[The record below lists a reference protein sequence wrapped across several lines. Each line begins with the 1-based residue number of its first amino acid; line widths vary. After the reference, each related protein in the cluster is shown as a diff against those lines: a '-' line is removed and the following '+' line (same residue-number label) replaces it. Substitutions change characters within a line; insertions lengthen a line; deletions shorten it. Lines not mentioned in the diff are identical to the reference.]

1 MRLRIKSGY
10 GGWEKNQ
17 TSAASEESTW
27 GETRET
33 GVGEDK
39 EEATHVA
46 TKSECRHAEFIN
58 IFNKNLGISYTL
70 LTNSGTPPSLYT
82 SLPLSLPSLNPTPLT
97 SHAHCLPPRFPGQW
111 KRCWYSGITDALHSA
126 DFVGDFHVFFT
137 QKHILFPYQW
147 LLNWWPWIDCWHTQL
162 WHQASSHTSFSSA
175 NRSSPKHIHR
185 QVGLAQSKWTQR
197 PWFGYCHVQELLL
210 FTTLPRTTARP
221 INQPTGAGVLGTNSR
236 RVNLSVTSM
245 R

>member
-70 LTNSGTPPSLYT
+70 LTNSGTPSYLYPSLPPSHST
-82 SLPLSLPSLNPTPLT
+82 NKSRALPS
-97 SHAHCLPPRFPGQW
+97 A
-111 KRCWYSGITDALHSA
+111 
-126 DFVGDFHVFFT
+126 
-137 QKHILFPYQW
+137 
-147 LLNWWPWIDCWHTQL
+147 
-162 WHQASSHTSFSSA
+162 SFSWTVKA
-175 NRSSPKHIHR
+175 MLIFWNNRRTPFCRLRGGLSRFLYTETYLISIPVAPKLMAMDR
-185 QVGLAQSKWTQR
+185 
-197 PWFGYCHVQELLL
+197 LL
-210 FTTLPRTTARP
+210 TYTAMAP
-221 INQPTGAGVLGTNSR
+221 SF
-236 RVNLSVTSM
+236 
-245 R
+245 